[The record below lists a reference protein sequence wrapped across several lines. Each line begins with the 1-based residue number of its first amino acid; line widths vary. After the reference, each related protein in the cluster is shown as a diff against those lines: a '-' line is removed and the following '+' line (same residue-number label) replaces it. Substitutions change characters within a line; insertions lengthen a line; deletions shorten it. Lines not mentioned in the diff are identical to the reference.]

1 MNTGTLARYRNLFAF
16 VENWGEYFREKRTR
30 PFAPLTFTT
39 KGTPLTFA
47 VTSKGLYLVFK
58 EIFLSDFYDIR
69 HLVGALPK
77 APVVVDVGGNAGY
90 FAMMLMSRIPG
101 ATIHAYEAM
110 PENHALYRA
119 NVERN
124 HGLTDR
130 VHVHHAAV
138 TGTPTDSIEI
148 FAEAEANSVTA
159 SVIREFD
166 AHNTRTVRVPAI
178 SLAEILRVNGLGKV
192 DLLKLD
198 CEGSEYPIIYDSPKE
213 LWSAVHAIFL
223 EVHDLPGEGR
233 NVGALIAYL
242 EDVGYRCT
250 KHAANNGC
258 WAVFAQHV
266 S

>member
-1 MNTGTLARYRNLFAF
+1 MNTGTLARYRNLFTF
-16 VENWGEYFREKRTR
+16 VENWREYFREKRQR

-39 KGTPLTFA
+39 KGNPLTFS

-69 HLVGALPK
+69 HLSGALPS

-90 FAMMLMSRIPG
+90 FAMMFMSRISG

-110 PENHALYRA
+110 PENFELYRA
-119 NVERN
+119 NVARN
-124 HGLTDR
+124 ASLTGK

-138 TGTPTDSIEI
+138 TGAPVESIEI

-159 SVIREFD
+159 SVIKEFD

-178 SLAEILRVNGLGKV
+178 SLAEILRVNGLEKV

-198 CEGSEYPIIYDSPKE
+198 CEGSEYPIIYESPRE
-213 LWSAVHAIFL
+213 LWWGVHAIFL

-233 NVGALIAYL
+233 NVTSLIAYL
-242 EDVGYRCT
+242 EDVGYRCS
-250 KHAANNGC
+250 KNVANNGC
-258 WAVFAQHV
+258 WAVFAQRRG
-266 S
+266 